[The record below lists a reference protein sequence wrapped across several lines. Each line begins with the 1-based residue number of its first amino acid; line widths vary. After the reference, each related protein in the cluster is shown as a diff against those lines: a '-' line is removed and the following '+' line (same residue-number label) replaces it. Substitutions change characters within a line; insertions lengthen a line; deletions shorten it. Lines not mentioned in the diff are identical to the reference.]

1 MVPRAIV
8 RLSLTMIFEFL
19 IACRLAPD
27 TNIQKILTDLFA
39 EVLENNSYVFEED
52 AIADMIQFR
61 HERSGGKITDDGVTT
76 HHKLIGFAL
85 ELPDEIE
92 SIREVV
98 DEFATSLPDTPTIFH
113 VVKFE
118 DPLLQDELA
127 IYAKEI
133 YALEMKLRRV
143 LSLIYLHAY
152 QGEDPFDLLRDEQ
165 EQPFAREKPTLD
177 QMKAAN
183 ENQFFH
189 LTFSQYINL
198 NRRPPPKLTN
208 ITDILE
214 VIRKTEQY
222 NVFRAKIL
230 ATILRNPVEKKDDT
244 DLIASLKELMA
255 PIEQMR
261 NCVAHNRRP
270 TKSINENYPDAR
282 SQLEERLGE
291 YLKKWETQQ

>member
-1 MVPRAIV
+1 
-8 RLSLTMIFEFL
+8 MIFEFL
-19 IACRLAPD
+19 IAYRLAPD
-27 TNIQKILTDLFA
+27 TNIQQILTNLLS
-39 EVLENNSYVFEED
+39 EVLENNSNLFEED

-61 HERSGGKITDDGVTT
+61 HERSDGEISDDDGVTT

-85 ELPDEIE
+85 ELSDEID

-98 DEFATSLPDTPTIFH
+98 DEFASTLPDTLPIFH

-118 DPLLQDELA
+118 DPLFQAELA
-127 IYAKEI
+127 SYAKEI
-133 YALEMKLRRV
+133 FVLEMKLRRV

-152 QGEDPFDLLRDEQ
+152 QREDPFDLLRDEQ
-165 EQPFAREKPTLD
+165 EQPFAKEKPTPD

-198 NRRPPPKLTN
+198 NRRPPPKQTN

-244 DLIASLKELMA
+244 DLIASLKELML
-255 PIEQMR
+255 PIERMR

-270 TKSINENYPDAR
+270 TKSITENYPDAR
-282 SQLEERLGE
+282 SRLEERLDE
-291 YLKKWETQQ
+291 YLKKWETHSNELL

>member
-1 MVPRAIV
+1 
-8 RLSLTMIFEFL
+8 
-19 IACRLAPD
+19 
-27 TNIQKILTDLFA
+27 
-39 EVLENNSYVFEED
+39 
-52 AIADMIQFR
+52 
-61 HERSGGKITDDGVTT
+61 
-76 HHKLIGFAL
+76 
-85 ELPDEIE
+85 
-92 SIREVV
+92 
-98 DEFATSLPDTPTIFH
+98 
-113 VVKFE
+113 
-118 DPLLQDELA
+118 
-127 IYAKEI
+127 
-133 YALEMKLRRV
+133 MKLRRV